1 MKQFFLGLFA
11 GCVAAAGV
19 MWFSLTSIQ
28 DEHAKKT
35 LDAEKENQQ
44 LQQQI
49 ATLSM
54 KVKANVGEQEGLQKE
69 LEETEKHLHQYQR
82 FVSQVLNG
90 DDEDFPFEIIADD
103 EEKTVVYSPVYREE
117 VPRNTDLQ
125 KLYILRILNQLPEV
139 KGRTVTLWSSKENAQ
154 LFAADTYPKDG
165 TEGWSGMNAKFATM
179 QREKD
184 GIYILHHLGVHEV
197 DQVGFG
203 KYARKE
209 GN

>member
-11 GCVAAAGV
+11 GCVAAAGI

-28 DEHAKKT
+28 DENAKKT

-49 ATLSM
+49 AALSM

-69 LEETEKHLHQYQR
+69 LEETEKHLQEYQR

-90 DDEDFPFEIIADD
+90 DEEDFPFEIIADD
-103 EEKTVVYSPVYREE
+103 EEKTVVYSPIYREE

-139 KGRTVTLWSSKENAQ
+139 KGSTVTLWSSKENAL
-154 LFAADTYPKDG
+154 LFAAGTYPKDG
-165 TEGWSGMNAKFATM
+165 AEGWSGMNAKFATM

-197 DQVGFG
+197 DPVGFG
-203 KYARKE
+203 KYKRKE
-209 GN
+209 